1 MSPMLLLV
9 SLFACTSSDSS
20 TDSGAEEG
28 PFTSTLPVSTCG
40 LEPYTWLDDSRLGEI
55 VEVEKL
61 DEASM
66 SAELIDGL
74 LALSGVTALSPVPY
88 GIETWRFRYITQ
100 DKGQLVE
107 ATGVINLPATDEE
120 QTFDVVAWLHPTMG
134 FNDTCA
140 PSAGPLEN
148 WLASGLLA
156 TQGYAVVAPDYLGM
170 AGWGEPSGMLHPYV
184 VPEPTAVASLDAI
197 RALKRFQ
204 DDGHVVDT
212 DAVIGDRI
220 ALWGA
225 SEGGFAALW
234 TDRYAAGYAPELEIT
249 SVVAAVPP
257 TDLTGIAVD
266 AVSAEID
273 ATGGLVGVLTGSWSW
288 HDKPVPLDTFLTD
301 SDPSFIAS
309 RIEETLLTECSPG
322 GLFDE
327 VDGIEG
333 LFQSDFVAS
342 VKAEDWNALGAYG
355 CMLQEGNLR
364 STPIPRGS
372 DAPVFIVA
380 GERDELVVG
389 ARVRDDIPRLCEQ
402 GYVIDYVECDE
413 AGHVDAAAN
422 TLLRQMDWVKARFD
436 GEPLGATCVVGAP
449 EVCESPL

>member
-1 MSPMLLLV
+1 MSPMLFLV
-9 SLFACTSSDSS
+9 SLLACTNGDPIE
-20 TDSGAEEG
+20 DSGSVEA

-40 LEPYTWLDDSRLGEI
+40 LEPYTWIDDSRLGEI

-74 LALSGVTALSPVPY
+74 LALSGVTVLSPVPF

-100 DKGQLVE
+100 DKGELIE

-120 QTFDVVAWLHPTMG
+120 QTFEVVAWLHPTMG

-204 DDGHVVDT
+204 ADGHVVGT
-212 DAVIGDRI
+212 DAIIGDRI

-234 TDRYAAGYAPELEIT
+234 SDRYSSGYAPELEIT

-257 TDLTGIAVD
+257 TSFTGIAVD
-266 AVSAEID
+266 AVSSEIA
-273 ATGGLVGVLTGSWSW
+273 ATEGLVGVLTGSWAW
-288 HDKPVPLDTFLTD
+288 HNKPASLEDFLTD
-301 SDPSFIAS
+301 EEPSFIAS
-309 RIEETLLTECSPG
+309 RVEDVLLTECNPG
-322 GLFDE
+322 GLFDD
-327 VDGIEG
+327 VEG
-333 LFQSDFVAS
+333 VEDVFQADFISS
-342 VKAEDWNALGAYG
+342 VKAEDWDALGAYG

-364 STPIPRGS
+364 SSSIPRGS
-372 DAPVFIVA
+372 DAPVFIVS
-380 GERDELVVG
+380 GEHDDLVVG
-389 ARVRDDIPRLCEQ
+389 ARVRADIPGLCEQ
-402 GYVIDYVECDE
+402 GYNIDYVECEE

-422 TLLRQMDWVKARFD
+422 TLLRQIDWVKARFD
-436 GEPLGATCVVGAP
+436 GEALEGTCVVGAP